1 MVNES
6 LPKRWKFRTQNIPA
20 LFASEADC
28 DLLLQ
33 SYRVRADGIMV
44 AMNGFL
50 CLVCF
55 ALSPLRNTG
64 AAALAIGV
72 PTLLISLWLKHRHSG
87 ELRTRLYMA
96 CGFMIYT
103 ALIIHQNGGVTEAH
117 FSAFGLIGV
126 LLYYRDWRTILTA
139 TVFIYLHHFVLGYGQ
154 TLGWPIYVFADS
166 HFWRMFASHVLYFL
180 PFVGMMS
187 YLSIWLRRE
196 GYENQQDLIALR
208 QAEQELTQFNEAL
221 EKRVEE
227 RTFELQAAKLEAD
240 RANQAK
246 SEFLA
251 NMSHEL
257 RTPLNGILGYAQ
269 ILSRSRTLSAEDK
282 NGVSVILDS
291 GSHLLSLINEVLDL
305 AKIEAGKLEP
315 VSATTCLPNLL
326 QRVVDICH
334 IKAAQKG
341 LQFSYKPSP
350 QLPEGILADE
360 KLLSQVLINLIG
372 NAIKFTDAGTVTF
385 QVEVPKGSDGQVSLM
400 FKVIDTGRGIAEEDI
415 DKLFEA
421 FEQVGNHHKQSEGT
435 GLGLTISQR
444 IVQLMGGTIH
454 INSKPGDGS
463 EFGFILDFPLVESE
477 EKRQPF
483 RSSQRIIGYQTPH
496 NRQGEIPLTILVVD
510 DHGENRAVLLNLLE
524 PLGFSVLE
532 AEDGQVGLEQIRRH
546 RTDLII
552 TDLAMPIMD
561 GFEFLQHIRADEDFK
576 ATKVVVSSASVSRSD
591 QQMAL
596 DQGGDAFLAKPIEAS
611 LLFQMIAEQLS
622 IRWLYEEGE
631 QPLDSKTVPTE
642 IILPSTQVLE
652 ELFALSQYGDV
663 FRLKEK
669 LNGLVESDPIYTP
682 FAQPILKLAKL
693 FMVEEIAEMLSTQLE
708 EKLALSVASK
718 PTD

>member
-1 MVNES
+1 MVNDYI
-6 LPKRWKFRTQNIPA
+6 LKRWKFTAQSIPA
-20 LFASEADC
+20 IFSSEADC
-28 DLLLQ
+28 DLLLH

-55 ALSPLRNTG
+55 ALAPLRNTG
-64 AAALAIGV
+64 VAALAIGV
-72 PTLLISLWLKHRHSG
+72 PTLLLSLWLRHRHAG
-87 ELRTRLYMA
+87 ELGTRLFMA

-126 LLYYRDWRTILTA
+126 LLYYRDWRTILIA

-166 HFWRMFASHVLYFL
+166 HFWRMFVSHVLYFL

-208 QAEQELTQFNEAL
+208 QAEQELTQFNEVL

-269 ILSRSRTLSAEDK
+269 ILNRSRTLSAEDK
-282 NGVSVILDS
+282 NGVGVILDS
-291 GSHLLSLINEVLDL
+291 GSHLLSLINDILDL
-305 AKIEAGKLEP
+305 AKIEARKLELVP
-315 VSATTCLPNLL
+315 ITTSLPSLL
-326 QRVVDICH
+326 QRVVDICQ
-334 IKAAQKG
+334 IKATQKG
-341 LQFSYKPSP
+341 LQFKYNPSS
-350 QLPEGILADE
+350 QLPEGIFADD

-385 QVEVPKGSDGQVSLM
+385 QIEVAKMSDDQVSLI
-400 FKVIDTGRGIAEEDI
+400 FKVIDTGIGIAKENLG
-415 DKLFEA
+415 KLFEA
-421 FEQVGNHHKQSEGT
+421 FEQVGDHHKQSEGT
-435 GLGLTISQR
+435 GLGLAISQR

-454 INSKPGDGS
+454 INSKLGHGS
-463 EFGFILDFPLVESE
+463 EFMFILDFPLVESGG
-477 EKRQPF
+477 KRQHF
-483 RSSQRIIGYQTPH
+483 RSNQRIIGYKTTH
-496 NRQGEIPLTILVVD
+496 NLLGEIPLTILAVD
-510 DHGENRAVLLNLLE
+510 DHWENRAVLINMLE
-524 PLGFSVLE
+524 PLGFTVIE
-532 AEDGQVGLEQIRRH
+532 AENGQVGLEQIRLH
-546 RTDLII
+546 RPDLII
-552 TDLAMPIMD
+552 TDLIMPIMD
-561 GFEFLQHIRADEDFK
+561 GFDFLQQIRRDADFK
-576 ATKVVVSSASVSRSD
+576 TTKVIVSSASVSRSD

-596 DQGGDAFLAKPIEAS
+596 DEGGDAFLAKPIEAS
-611 LLFQMIAEQLS
+611 LLFQIIAEQLS

-631 QPLDSKTVPTE
+631 QPLASETVPTE
-642 IILPSTQVLE
+642 MILPSTTVLE
-652 ELFALSQYGDV
+652 ELLALSQYGDV
-663 FRLKEK
+663 FRLKEQ
-669 LNGLVESDPIYTP
+669 LNMLVESDPIYAP
-682 FAQPILKLAKL
+682 FTEPILKLTKL
-693 FMVEEIAEMLSTQLE
+693 FMVEEITEMLSTQLE
-708 EKLALSVASK
+708 KKLALSVEHK
-718 PTD
+718 PAD

>member
-6 LPKRWKFRTQNIPA
+6 LPKRWKFRAQVIPA

-55 ALSPLRNTG
+55 ALAPLRNTG

-87 ELRTRLYMA
+87 ELGTRLYMA

-166 HFWRMFASHVLYFL
+166 HFWRMFVSHVLYFL

-208 QAEQELTQFNEAL
+208 QAEQELTQFNEVL

-269 ILSRSRTLSAEDK
+269 ILSRSKTLSAEDK
-282 NGVSVILDS
+282 NGVGVILDS
-291 GSHLLSLINEVLDL
+291 GSHLLSLINDVLDL
-305 AKIEAGKLEP
+305 AKIEAGKLELFP
-315 VSATTCLPNLL
+315 TTTSLPSLL
-326 QRVVDICH
+326 QRVVDICQ
-334 IKAAQKG
+334 IKATQKG
-341 LQFSYKPSP
+341 LQFLYKPS

-385 QVEVPKGSDGQVSLM
+385 QIEVHKGSDGQVSLM

-421 FEQVGNHHKQSEGT
+421 FEQVGDHHKQSEGT
-435 GLGLTISQR
+435 GLGLAISQR

-463 EFGFILDFPLVESE
+463 EFWFILDFPLVESG

-483 RSSQRIIGYQTPH
+483 RFSQRIIGYQTPH
-496 NRQGEIPLTILVVD
+496 NRQGEIPLTLLVVD
-510 DHGENRAVLLNLLE
+510 DRWENRAVLLNLLE
-524 PLGFSVLE
+524 PLGFTVIE

-546 RTDLII
+546 RPDLII

-561 GFEFLQHIRADEDFK
+561 GFEFLQHIREDEDFK
-576 ATKVVVSSASVSRSD
+576 ATKVIVSSASVSRSD

-611 LLFQMIAEQLS
+611 LLFQMITEQLNIS
-622 IRWLYEEGE
+622 WLYEEGE
-631 QPLDSKTVPTE
+631 RPLASETVPTE

-682 FAQPILKLAKL
+682 FAQPILELTQL

-708 EKLALSVASK
+708 EKLALSGASN

>member
-1 MVNES
+1 MVNDS
-6 LPKRWKFRTQNIPA
+6 SPKRWKFRAQTIPA
-20 LFASEADC
+20 IFASEADC

-55 ALSPLRNTG
+55 ALAPLRNTG

-72 PTLLISLWLKHRHSG
+72 PTLLLSLWLKHRHSG
-87 ELRTRLYMA
+87 ELGTRLYMA

-139 TVFIYLHHFVLGYGQ
+139 TVFIYLHHLVLGYGQ

-166 HFWRMFASHVLYFL
+166 HFWRMFVSHVLYFL

-208 QAEQELTQFNEAL
+208 QAEQELTQFNEVL

-269 ILSRSRTLSAEDK
+269 ILSRSKTLSAEDK
-282 NGVSVILDS
+282 NGVGVILDS
-291 GSHLLSLINEVLDL
+291 GSHLLSLINDVLDL
-305 AKIEAGKLEP
+305 AKIEAGKLELFP
-315 VSATTCLPNLL
+315 TTTCLPNLL

-334 IKAAQKG
+334 IKATQKG
-341 LQFSYKPSP
+341 LQFSYNPS

-385 QVEVPKGSDGQVSLM
+385 QVEIPKRSDGQISLM

-421 FEQVGNHHKQSEGT
+421 FEQVGDHHKQSEGT
-435 GLGLTISQR
+435 GLGLAISQR

-463 EFGFILDFPLVESE
+463 EFWFILDFPLVESG

-483 RSSQRIIGYQTPH
+483 RSSQRIIGYQTSH
-496 NRQGEIPLTILVVD
+496 NRQGEIPLTLLVVD

-524 PLGFSVLE
+524 PIGFTVIE

-546 RTDLII
+546 RPDLII

-561 GFEFLQHIRADEDFK
+561 GFEFLQHIREDEDFK

-596 DQGGDAFLAKPIEAS
+596 DQGGDAFLAKPIEAR
-611 LLFQMIAEQLS
+611 LLFQMIAEQLCLS
-622 IRWLYEEGE
+622 WLYEEGE
-631 QPLDSKTVPTE
+631 QPLAVPTE
-642 IILPSTQVLE
+642 IILPSTKVLE

-663 FRLKEK
+663 FHLKEK
-669 LNGLVESDPIYTP
+669 LNALVESNPIYTP
-682 FAQPILKLAKL
+682 FAQPILKLTKL

-708 EKLALSVASK
+708 EKLALSVASN